1 MKIWCRRIAQNM
13 NKKFFCPEYLGQNFS
28 NFFVHT
34 LGNAMT
40 SYFHSEISWPLL
52 KVHIP
57 FNFKENRSPVPPLT
71 IFVCK
76 SVIILNEDCLPHSTK
91 ENQISFFKKGLNFDF
106 QTRKLH
112 NFEPHKRAVF
122 VNCVGVKAASRRKVK
137 HFSPCPSLADRM
149 PRMPHLYNIL
159 EQLALSACC
168 LLCWSS
174 LNWFMWFLGRA
185 TCQVMD
191 HCFWTE
197 LSVCQS
203 SLCGLALAISVLWY
217 K

>member
-1 MKIWCRRIAQNM
+1 MSFSFHKRES
-13 NKKFFCPEYLGQNFS
+13 KYFLKFGYSEKATKFEKNFYLKFD
-28 NFFVHT
+28 VT
-34 LGNAMT
+34 ELT
-40 SYFHSEISWPLL
+40 SG
-52 KVHIP
+52 
-57 FNFKENRSPVPPLT
+57 
-71 IFVCK
+71 
-76 SVIILNEDCLPHSTK
+76 
-91 ENQISFFKKGLNFDF
+91 SFFQILWPSQNIRTLKKGLNFEC

-112 NFEPHKRAVF
+112 NSEPHKRAVF

-217 K
+217 I